1 MPSVSKLIERMKYWC
16 LEGNLGYDQMERW
29 NIKYGG
35 ECDCSSL
42 VIWCLHEAGFDTGNN
57 PRYGFWPTTGA
68 TYTGNMSYVLTQRG
82 WKRLPN
88 DGHPKAGDILLSDA
102 HHVAVYVGN
111 GQLAQASNGSGGKAH
126 GDAAGDQ
133 GNETNV
139 RAYYNYPWNCYLR
152 YTGKDD
158 EEVTD
163 EEMRKI
169 ANLAA
174 DAVWKKLVSGK
185 TAAVRLTE
193 ASDDATDKSD
203 PSGRKIAM
211 TTHDHVKWIAAKQ
224 AKMDEKL
231 DKLLERDDTH

>member
-1 MPSVSKLIERMKYWC
+1 M
-16 LEGNLGYDQMERW
+16 
-29 NIKYGG
+29 
-35 ECDCSSL
+35 
-42 VIWCLHEAGFDTGNN
+42 
-57 PRYGFWPTTGA
+57 
-68 TYTGNMSYVLTQRG
+68 
-82 WKRLPN
+82 
-88 DGHPKAGDILLSDA
+88 
-102 HHVAVYVGN
+102 YVGN

>member
-16 LEGNLGYDQMERW
+16 LEGNLGYDQYERW

-231 DKLLERDDTH
+231 DKLLERDNA